1 MSAHLFID
9 SITWDSSP
17 EHLTYHIEA
26 DDLTVGLLDLPELS
40 QEVPEPRLGHDRVR
54 RKDAHAVELGRGVGL
69 GGQVT
74 PDDLVLGETPYKH
87 SSQPLIRSMLMLCY
101 RNERPDRC
109 VDCVRHDV
117 DDYARSSMI
126 RINEKLCDQMRL
138 SFLPQILLPQPAQSW
153 LPRNFSYPIFHIEQ
167 FCFFRDTDIIQH

>member
-1 MSAHLFID
+1 MSAHLFFD

-17 EHLTYHIEA
+17 RQLTYHIEA

-40 QEVPEPRLGHDRVR
+40 QEVPEPRLGHDRVG

-74 PDDLVLGETPYKH
+74 PNDLVLGETPYKH
-87 SSQPLIRSMLMLCY
+87 SSQPLIRLMLMLCS
-101 RNERPDRC
+101 ERLYRC
-109 VDCVRHDV
+109 VDCVRHVV

-138 SFLPQILLPQPAQSW
+138 QIVPQILLLPEPAQSW
-153 LPRNFSYPIFHIEQ
+153 PPRNFSYPIFHIE
-167 FCFFRDTDIIQH
+167 